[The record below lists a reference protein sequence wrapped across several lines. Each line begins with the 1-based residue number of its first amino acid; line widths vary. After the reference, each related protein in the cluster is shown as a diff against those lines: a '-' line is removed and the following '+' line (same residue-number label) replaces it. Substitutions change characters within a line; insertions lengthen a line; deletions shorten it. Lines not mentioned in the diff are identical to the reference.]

1 VTDAEELVALALR
14 AGREV
19 PLDENELRGALRRS
33 LLLLA
38 SGGDPHR
45 GLELDGREVVALA
58 DELDS
63 PERRDALLAGLSAL
77 AGEAPDAELLLDEP
91 ELAWRLYACGLLA
104 EELTTDDYD

>member
-1 VTDAEELVALALR
+1 MADAEELVALALI

-19 PLDENELRGALRRS
+19 PLDEDELRGALRRS

-45 GLELDGREVVALA
+45 GLELDGRAVTSLA
-58 DELDS
+58 DELDE
-63 PERRDALLAGLSAL
+63 PERRAALLAGLRALSAD
-77 AGEAPDAELLLDEP
+77 EPEAELLLAEP

-104 EELTTDDYD
+104 EELAGD